1 MYCPKCGKLLPDD
14 AAFCFSCGAPTSG
27 HVAPISGQRPLRSN
41 TPSFILAGT
50 LITLIIL
57 IIVAFSLRKIPPKHL
72 EPAPNF
78 PGTAPPITAPV
89 PAPPPAIIHH
99 EQKLFSGSIA
109 VNAHSMYWI
118 NFSVE
123 PRMRNALVSGHF
135 QAFGGRQNDIQTVV
149 CSDEDFINF
158 KNGHQARAF
167 YNSGKTTVG
176 DINAAL
182 PIPGGGGRYVL
193 AFSNAFSPFSG
204 KTVNGEVTLNYDTLG
219 Q

>member
-1 MYCPKCGKLLPDD
+1 MKICMYCPRCGKLLPDD

-27 HVAPISGQRPLRSN
+27 HVSPSQASVPPRSN

-57 IIVAFSLRKIPPKHL
+57 VVVAFSLRTVPPKHSD
-72 EPAPNF
+72 PAPDSSD
-78 PGTAPPITAPV
+78 AAQPITAPV
-89 PAPPPAIIHH
+89 PAPPPAIIPH

-118 NFSVE
+118 NFTVD
-123 PRMRNALVSGHF
+123 PRMKNALVSGHF

-149 CSDEDFINF
+149 CSEEDFINF

-176 DINAAL
+176 DINTAL
-182 PIPGGGGRYVL
+182 PIPDGGGRYVL
-193 AFSNAFSPFSG
+193 AFSNAFSRFQERPS
-204 KTVNGEVTLNYDTLG
+204 TVK
-219 Q
+219 